1 MSQLGGATLAWQ
13 SDYGQFYLADAA
25 AGDHLQAPTDI
36 TPEITAR
43 SWCIFPQGLAVY
55 TNDCLQQHLRLTI
68 HDSAPPPLP
77 VEPFSGKP
85 WTRIE
90 TVQMTFPSKRITLS
104 SPSSRSGG
112 STGDLG
118 GPFFHLAS
126 AACHVRICWM
136 EFPGSRDDSVPIEPD
151 VIDMALWPV

>member
-1 MSQLGGATLAWQ
+1 MSHLGGATFAWQ

-25 AGDHLQAPTDI
+25 AGDQLQAPTDI
-36 TPEITAR
+36 TPEIMAR
-43 SWCIFPQGLAVY
+43 SWCVFPQGLAVY
-55 TNDCLQQHLRLTI
+55 TNDCLQQHLRIAI
-68 HDSAPPPLP
+68 HDRAPPLLA

-90 TVQMTFPSKRITLS
+90 TLQATFPSEHLTLTSPS
-104 SPSSRSGG
+104 SPSGG
-112 STGDLG
+112 PA

-136 EFPGSRDDSVPIEPD
+136 EFDGSRDDSVPIEPD
-151 VIDMALWPV
+151 VIAIALWPV